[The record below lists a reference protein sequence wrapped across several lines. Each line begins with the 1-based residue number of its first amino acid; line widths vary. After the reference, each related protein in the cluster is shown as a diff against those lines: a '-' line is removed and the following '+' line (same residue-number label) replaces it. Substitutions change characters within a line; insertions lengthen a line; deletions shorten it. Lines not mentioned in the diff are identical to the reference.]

1 MLASL
6 PQQSIHT
13 MALPSQYGPTAMT
26 TTGQPITLPN
36 QPFHPQAQVPGVLTQ
51 VPQGMVQ
58 GIPGQLQQR
67 HVSQPAN
74 PMQPGQEGHGQPFGM
89 QNGLMVARPGQM
101 PKPNQ
106 MGMMPAG
113 FVGMAGNFP
122 QGRNQA
128 AFQQQGLM
136 LGQDPMQ
143 QHLMQQRV
151 AQQRQMVQNVVMMN
165 NGSPMQGMEPN
176 GTGGMIGPAQRQQMV
191 SMGQPSQQPQMA
203 QQAQSATP
211 QPSHLAQPTMGPAQR
226 PPPTPGSS
234 SVSNQVQGTPQTQ
247 AGQQGQGQGQQEGEH
262 WDGEV
267 M

>member
-26 TTGQPITLPN
+26 TTGQPISLPN

-67 HVSQPAN
+67 HASQPTHPN
-74 PMQPGQEGHGQPFGM
+74 QPGQEGHGQPFAM
-89 QNGLMVARPGQM
+89 QNGVMVARPGQM
-101 PKPNQ
+101 QKPDQ

-122 QGRNQA
+122 QRRNQA
-128 AFQQQGLM
+128 GFPQQVPIP
-136 LGQDPMQ
+136 QDQMQ
-143 QHLMQQRV
+143 QHLMQQRA

-165 NGSPMQGMEPN
+165 NGSPMQGMETN
-176 GTGGMIGPAQRQQMV
+176 GTGGMAGQAQRQQMNQ
-191 SMGQPSQQPQMA
+191 MGQPAQQSQMA

-211 QPSHLAQPTMGPAQR
+211 QPSHFAQPTMGPTQR
-226 PPPTPGSS
+226 PPPTPGP
-234 SVSNQVQGTPQTQ
+234 SNAPNQGQGTQQNQ
-247 AGQQGQGQGQQEGEH
+247 AGQQGQGQGQQDGEK